1 MNHENGWQKKFRHGS
16 IAFGITAAVL
26 AAVLLLN
33 VAMTALC
40 SGNLWYIDL
49 SPEAGYN
56 VYFSDTEQKKASM
69 YTLMDETV
77 SYMDYIINEANQN
90 REEPVEVEIIFCM
103 DPDLLVSMEMMR
115 YVYYTALN
123 LQKEFPDTIKVTYRD
138 VWNNPSSVDMYRSTS
153 YSNIYQTNVIIAS
166 GSEFRVTTVR
176 AFYTYDAES
185 GSDTPVGY
193 NGQKWFVKQI
203 LDVTGADAPICC
215 LTTNHGEPFAG
226 WELSKRDE
234 WPEYRELMNVI
245 EGAGYEIRFL
255 DLSKEEIPE
264 NCRLI
269 LTFDP
274 QKDFE
279 STSQNSALKESE
291 TVRLNGF
298 LEKAY
303 SFMVFVDAD
312 TPELPNLEEYLEL
325 WGIELMHKE
334 GTNEQGETVNGNYK
348 VTDPAHG
355 LTSGGESF
363 VGQYV
368 PGRGL
373 GYAVLTDILSSSTSP
388 KIYFENATTMK
399 YSHYFDNRYVVAD
412 EKTGAEAYT
421 FGYYEGNGSVRAV
434 YDMFS
439 AGSKDSM
446 AQYSVVHNG
455 KVLNDEEGTP
465 IGGSDVLRLMTIA
478 RESRTVAEGQGY
490 TNIDQSSYVCAVG
503 STSFATDAVLGT
515 TAYGNTDAL
524 LATLRYIGKEVNP
537 VGLSFVHL
545 YFPTMDSDSYQTI
558 QPNTNVTEVK
568 PAIITATVMLAVV
581 PAVLM
586 MGAGIFVLVRRKVR
600 H

>member
-1 MNHENGWQKKFRHGS
+1 MNHENGWRQKFRHGS
-16 IAFGITAAVL
+16 ISFGLTAAVL
-26 AAVLLLN
+26 AVVLLVN
-33 VAMTALC
+33 IAMTALC

-49 SPEAGYN
+49 TPESSYN
-56 VYFSDTEQKKASM
+56 IYISDTEQKKASM

-77 SYMDYIINEANQN
+77 SYMEYIIDEANEN
-90 REEPVEVEIIFCM
+90 REEPVQVEIIFCM
-103 DPDLLVSMEMMR
+103 DPDLLKSLEMMR

-123 LQKEFPDTIKVTYRD
+123 LQKEFPETIKVTYRD
-138 VWNNPSSVDMYRSTS
+138 VWSNPSSVDMYRSTS

-166 GSEFRVTTVR
+166 GSEFRVTTMR
-176 AFYTYDAES
+176 AFYTYDSES
-185 GSDTPVGY
+185 GSDVPVGY

-215 LTTNHGEPFAG
+215 LTTNHGEPFADLK
-226 WELSKRDE
+226 LSERDK
-234 WPEYRELMNVI
+234 WPEYREFMNVI

-255 DLSKEEIPE
+255 DLSKDEIPE

-269 LTFDP
+269 ITFDP
-274 QKDFE
+274 QKDFA
-279 STSQNSALKESE
+279 STFQDSKLKESE
-291 TVRLNGF
+291 TVRLNAF

-325 WGIELMHKE
+325 WGIELMHKD
-334 GTNEQGETVNGNYK
+334 GQNADGETVTGNYK
-348 VTDPAHG
+348 VSDPAHG
-355 LTSGGESF
+355 LTSAGESF
-363 VGQYV
+363 IGQYV

-373 GYAVLTDILSSSTSP
+373 SYAVLNDILSSSTAP
-388 KIYFENATTMK
+388 KIYFDNATSIK

-412 EKTGAEAYT
+412 ETTGAEAYT
-421 FGYYEGNGSVRAV
+421 FGYYEGNGSVRSV
-434 YDMFS
+434 YDMFC
-439 AGSKDSM
+439 AGNKDSL
-446 AQYSVVHNG
+446 AQYSVVRDG
-455 KVLNDEEGTP
+455 KSLTDEEGNP
-465 IGGSDVLRLMTIA
+465 LGGSDVLRVMTIA

-490 TNIDQSSYVCAVG
+490 TNVDQSSYVCAVG

-545 YFPTMDSDSYQTI
+545 YSAAMDSESYQDT
-558 QPNTNVTEVK
+558 QANTNATELKSSVVV
-568 PAIITATVMLAVV
+568 ATVMLAVI

-586 MGAGIFVLVRRKVR
+586 TGACVFVLVRRKVR

>member
-1 MNHENGWQKKFRHGS
+1 MNHENGWRQKLRHGS
-16 IAFGITAAVL
+16 ISFGLTAAVL
-26 AAVLLLN
+26 AAVILLN

-49 SPEAGYN
+49 SPESSYN
-56 VYFSDTEQKKASM
+56 IYIGDTEEKKASM

-77 SYMDYIINEANQN
+77 SYMDYIIDEANKN

-103 DPDLLVSMEMMR
+103 DPDLLKSLEMMR

-123 LQKEFPDTIKVTYRD
+123 LQKQFPETIKVTYRD

-166 GSEFRVTTVR
+166 GSEFRVTTMR
-176 AFYTYDAES
+176 AFYTYDSES
-185 GSDTPVGY
+185 GSDVPVGY

-215 LTTNHGEPFAG
+215 LTTNHGEPFADLK
-226 WELSKRDE
+226 LSERDK
-234 WPEYRELMNVI
+234 WPEYREFMNVI

-255 DLSKEEIPE
+255 DLSKDEIPE

-269 LTFDP
+269 ITFDP
-274 QKDFE
+274 QKDFA
-279 STSQNSALKESE
+279 STYQDPTVKESE
-291 TVRLNGF
+291 TVRLDAF

-312 TPELPNLEEYLEL
+312 TPELPNLEEYLEF

-334 GTNEQGETVNGNYK
+334 GQNESGETVTGNYK
-348 VTDPAHG
+348 VADPAHG
-355 LTSGGESF
+355 LSAGGESF

-368 PGRGL
+368 PGHGL
-373 GYAVLTDILSSSTSP
+373 GYAVLTDILSSATAP
-388 KIYFENATTMK
+388 KIYFDNATAIT
-399 YSHYFDNRYVVAD
+399 YSDYFDNRYVVAD
-412 EKTGAEAYT
+412 EMTGAAPYT
-421 FGYYEGNGSVRAV
+421 FGYYEGNGSVRSV
-434 YDMFS
+434 YDMFT
-439 AGSKDSM
+439 AGSKDSL
-446 AQYSVVHNG
+446 AQYSVVSGG
-455 KVLNDEEGTP
+455 KALKDEEGTP
-465 IGGSDVLRLMTIA
+465 LGGSDVLRLMTIA

-490 TNIDQSSYVCAVG
+490 TNVDQSSYVCAVG
-503 STSFATDAVLGT
+503 STAFATDAVLGT

-545 YFPTMDSDSYQTI
+545 YSAAMDSESYQITD
-558 QPNTNVTEVK
+558 PTTNVTEVQ
-568 PAIITATVMLAVV
+568 PSIITTAVMLAVI
-581 PAVLM
+581 PAVIMLSV
-586 MGAGIFVLVRRKVR
+586 GTVILVRRKVR
-600 H
+600 R